1 MGCRPGARLRPI
13 GLPGMTGTSA
23 MFRKL
28 LRDEK
33 GIGTIEYALVAML
46 VAVGALS
53 AYANL
58 GSKVLANW
66 ESSYQKISAHLG

>member
-1 MGCRPGARLRPI
+1 MLI
-13 GLPGMTGTSA
+13 
-23 MFRKL
+23 KL
-28 LRDEK
+28 LRDQT

-58 GSKVLANW
+58 GTKVQLHWAN
-66 ESSYQKISAHLG
+66 SYEKISAHL